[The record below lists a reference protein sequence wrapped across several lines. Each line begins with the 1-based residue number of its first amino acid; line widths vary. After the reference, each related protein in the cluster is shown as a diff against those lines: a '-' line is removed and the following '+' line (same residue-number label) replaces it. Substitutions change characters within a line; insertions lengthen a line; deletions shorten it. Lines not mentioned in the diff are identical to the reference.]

1 MPTIGLK
8 RTYSFLEVAGGSNV
22 NLKKQNTLGDN
33 SSISGSNMSV
43 DSENRL
49 RAAMIRTR
57 FAETILRC
65 QQNMIL
71 KESNKAEKER
81 LRKEKALTEAR
92 IRAAKME
99 LKKMQRPK
107 EREIARL
114 AIEKIQRTVE
124 WNDALYVT
132 QEFEK
137 LIGVQTGPVRS
148 LTRDCFRW

>member
-1 MPTIGLK
+1 M
-8 RTYSFLEVAGGSNV
+8 FVEF
-22 NLKKQNTLGDN
+22 
-33 SSISGSNMSV
+33 
-43 DSENRL
+43 ENRL
-49 RAAMIRTR
+49 RATMIQTR

-81 LRKEKALTEAR
+81 LKKEKALPEAR

-148 LTRDCFRW
+148 FTRNCFRW